1 MHIGNF
7 SFIKNLNN
15 GRSNINSIKFNAY
28 SNLSPLKADTL
39 SFTSMKK
46 SEFSG
51 IDLLVVNTFRAPVE
65 KFDGMKNFQDWCDE
79 EIQKI
84 TEKDYTTT
92 RDKQANIQR
101 KELLNE
107 WFDYVL
113 KENDA
118 YTNSIS
124 LLILDG
130 ITKNLKNDNNALPP
144 ILDKGILASTIQN
157 ITDLL
162 KENPK
167 AQINF
172 YKLYQTRLMKKYAS
186 DIQPTENNGPHSNQ
200 TGWIIIPSK
209 ENDPQHFEENV
220 KKLKTLSH
228 DSWCTKTYN
237 AEPYLTEGDFH
248 VYLENGK
255 PKLGVRFDKDVI
267 QEIQGEKNDKEIP
280 LKYLSIAQEHVK
292 DSKLSHS
299 TEEEFERAYDKIKA
313 INDFKTELSKQGID
327 YKTCST
333 EQLLNATGIKTERN
347 EEGKLILDCYKQPDK
362 FTFEDIGINENRLLK
377 DVVEIKGDANFK
389 NSSVTSLGDLRNI
402 GGNANFSYLKIKS
415 LGNLENIGGNA
426 NFVYSEIESLGNLR
440 NIGGNANFSYSK
452 IKSLDNLE
460 NIGRD
465 IILSYSDVKSL
476 GKLRNVGGSADFTH
490 SVITSLD
497 NLENIEGDISLAYS
511 DVKSLG
517 KLRNVGGNANFSYSE
532 VTSLGDLE
540 NIGGSADFTDSK
552 ITSFDN
558 LENIE
563 GDVFVDFHNIQSAG
577 KLRNIGGSAFVDI
590 YLEKCIQNNL
600 CENFVDEFGIKRTVF
615 IGLDRFK
622 EELNKIANGVHLEFH
637 GYC

>member
-1 MHIGNF
+1 M
-7 SFIKNLNN
+7 
-15 GRSNINSIKFNAY
+15 
-28 SNLSPLKADTL
+28 
-39 SFTSMKK
+39 
-46 SEFSG
+46 
-51 IDLLVVNTFRAPVE
+51 
-65 KFDGMKNFQDWCDE
+65 
-79 EIQKI
+79 
-84 TEKDYTTT
+84 
-92 RDKQANIQR
+92 
-101 KELLNE
+101 
-107 WFDYVL
+107 
-113 KENDA
+113 
-118 YTNSIS
+118 
-124 LLILDG
+124 
-130 ITKNLKNDNNALPP
+130 
-144 ILDKGILASTIQN
+144 
-157 ITDLL
+157 
-162 KENPK
+162 
-167 AQINF
+167 
-172 YKLYQTRLMKKYAS
+172 
-186 DIQPTENNGPHSNQ
+186 
-200 TGWIIIPSK
+200 
-209 ENDPQHFEENV
+209 
-220 KKLKTLSH
+220 
-228 DSWCTKTYN
+228 
-237 AEPYLTEGDFH
+237 TEGDFH

-389 NSSVTSLGDLRNI
+389 NSSVTSLGD
-402 GGNANFSYLKIKS
+402 
-415 LGNLENIGGNA
+415 
-426 NFVYSEIESLGNLR
+426 LR